1 MKKIINGKRY
11 DTDTAKKIGDDYY
24 SNPRDFN
31 YWEETLY
38 RKNTGEYFLHGEG
51 GPASKYA
58 VTIGQ
63 NQWSGGEKIIPLN
76 EAAAKKWAEDHLSAD
91 EYEKYFV
98 LDEDET
104 EKKTVTFSL
113 PLDVIEMIKRGAAEK
128 GISMSDYVANK
139 VRTDV
144 K

>member
-11 DTDTAKKIGDDYY
+11 DTDTAKEIGYDSY
-24 SNPRDFN
+24 SNRRDFSF
-31 YWEETLY
+31 WEETLY

-63 NQWSGGEKIIPLN
+63 NEWSGGEKIIPLN

-91 EYEKYFV
+91 EYEKNFV

-128 GISMSDYVANK
+128 GISMSDYVADK
-139 VRTDV
+139 VRGM
-144 K
+144 